1 MRYYNKKIGDIGP
14 FEIIGTGNPHDSV
27 GLRDR
32 TRRWIISPDQGYK
45 SFNHYDDGLMIAY
58 RSADDGFGWVL
69 VDYHGNCISDRYNYI
84 EPAGEG
90 FYMVEKGSRHNI
102 MRRDGS
108 LVLKEWP
115 QRVWKVRNG
124 YFQIEKTIRKTKTTP
139 TRYVAGVAHVSGI
152 IVFPMIFESVSFFD
166 DPNDPDMLA
175 KKDGQPFII
184 HNGALFDRQK
194 RHYPTNPESDEH
206 GRFFEQIVNWILSGL
221 QFFYRDTDADI
232 DVERMYPVGKVLRT
246 GFYTSVSTKLQR
258 PAQKIRFLIASA
270 HAALLCSDENG
281 NVNETGLSFS
291 PRAEEWRHAVISKN
305 AWLKVLDIYKVGD
318 ITQIFMI
325 QIPETAAIFLG
336 DNVTV
341 FNFINEAGV
350 KGTTLVEVA
359 RRSLDE
365 KMNQLVHPRSTDTDW
380 VELMSRPIG
389 YSLDGH
395 PFPISPEYTLDEEP
409 FSNQP
414 KNYLH
419 NRGFCRFIHNTA
431 DDRDIVQDYNGF
443 PWRGVVGSVCDGCM
457 YANGTNGR
465 PFGCGR
471 LFQESFRK
479 SYISWHCDYWKLN
492 LETESWFERRTR
504 MEREKAEEH
513 QSKTS
518 GSYASNLFMDFIGEH
533 LDGKIDNL
541 LKFDFHS
548 LRDDKKYGPIKG
560 PTIIQN
566 YAIVKSIIEIVFG
579 EYWPDLN
586 VETLDSCQ
594 YQIGT
599 IIHYQRLAGARIAD
613 RRFKTLDTYCHD
625 KEMIDMAEELFSQCY
640 TLGDFIAWPNKA
652 GMANMFDDSKMRGY
666 IDRMFIAMY
675 DVMTDAK
682 NQNMNVK
689 TALYKNRK
697 MMKNYQGKDGFVAFM
712 KNSFLER
719 FINEDGSPK
728 HLFYG
733 LSNSAR
739 DFRPELLPDAL
750 RQYHDFMV
758 PTIEQRSLKILER
771 LKQRFLNLPAHN
783 LD

>member
-1 MRYYNKKIGDIGP
+1 MRYYDKKIGNIGP
-14 FEIIGTGNPHDSV
+14 FEIIGTEDPRDYV

-32 TRRWIISPDQGYK
+32 TGRWIVSPKLGYK

-58 RSADDGFGWVL
+58 RSNEDGFGWVL

-90 FYMVEKGSRHNI
+90 FYMVEKGTRHNI

-115 QRVWKVRNG
+115 HRVWKVRNG
-124 YFQIEKTIRKTKTTP
+124 YFQIENTIRKTKTTP

-166 DPNDPDMLA
+166 DQDDVDMLA
-175 KKDGQPFII
+175 KKDGQPFVI
-184 HNGALFDRQK
+184 HSGALFDPQK
-194 RHYPTNPESDEH
+194 RHYPPKPEPDKL
-206 GRFFEQIVNWILSGL
+206 GKFFEQIVNWILPGL
-221 QFFYRDTDADI
+221 QLFYRDTDTDI
-232 DVERMYPVGKVLRT
+232 DVDRMYPVGKVLRT

-258 PAQKIRFLIASA
+258 PAQNTRFLIATG

-305 AWLKVLDIYKVGD
+305 AWLKVLDVYKVGD

-325 QIPETAAIFLG
+325 QIPETAAMFLG
-336 DNVTV
+336 DNETI
-341 FNFINEAGV
+341 FNFINEAGGS
-350 KGTTLVEVA
+350 GTTLVEIA
-359 RRSLDE
+359 RRSFDE
-365 KMNQLVHPRSTDTDW
+365 KMKQLVHPRSTDTDW
-380 VELMSRPIG
+380 VALMSRPIG
-389 YSLDGH
+389 YTLKGQPYSLVPD
-395 PFPISPEYTLDEEP
+395 YTLDEDP
-409 FSNQP
+409 FSGH
-414 KNYLH
+414 KNIIDH
-419 NRGFCRFIHNTA
+419 NRHFCYVIHDLA
-431 DDRDIVQDYNGF
+431 DDRDIVQDYDGF

-457 YANGTNGR
+457 YAKGTNGR

-479 SYISWHCDYWKLN
+479 SYINGRCDYWKFN
-492 LETESWFERRTR
+492 LETESWFECRSR

-513 QSKTS
+513 QAKTS
-518 GSYASNLFMDFIGEH
+518 GSYAANLVMDFIAEH
-533 LDGKIDNL
+533 LEGKIDNL

-548 LRDDKKYGPIKG
+548 LREDKKYGPIKG
-560 PTIIQN
+560 PTMIQN

-586 VETLDSCQ
+586 VETLDSYQ

-613 RRFKTLDTYCHD
+613 RRFKALDAHCPD
-625 KEMIDMAEELFSQCY
+625 NGLIDMAEELFSHCY
-640 TLGDFIAWPNKA
+640 TLGDLIVWPNKA
-652 GMANMFDDSKMRGY
+652 IMANVFDDSKMRGY

-675 DVMTDAK
+675 DVMTNAK
-682 NQNMNVK
+682 KQNMDVK
-689 TALYKNRK
+689 AALYKNRK
-697 MMKNYQGKDGFVAFM
+697 LMKCYQGKEGFVAFM
-712 KNSFLER
+712 NHSFLEE
-719 FINEDGSPK
+719 FIGNDGVPK
-728 HLFYG
+728 LLFDG
-733 LSNSAR
+733 ISNSAR
-739 DFRPELLPDAL
+739 DFQPELLPDAL

-758 PTIEQRSLKILER
+758 PTVERRSKRILER
-771 LKQRFLNLPAHN
+771 LKRKLNIE
-783 LD
+783 